1 MDDKEIM
8 IESLQSTIKRMR
20 KAHENDQSALAAY
33 RIETMDLG
41 TKLSALR
48 NTLRGQG
55 KKPVFIIENP
65 ELCGGFLFLEAFLEH
80 ENQSVPL
87 KNSDHPTRDSVTL
100 PALFRAE
107 KFGISATAPG
117 YDPTG
122 DGSAYQPA
130 AEPAPGSDA
139 AHPPLGYRLEPVG
152 GVRREW
158 YIWWDPSG
166 RWREGTQLHVGDIV
180 YDGSIIA
187 NPIPSADGDSH
198 ACAECAKL
206 REIAQRET
214 AKAES
219 ATGRA
224 VLAERDLAEMRTD
237 LDDTKRL
244 LSESIV
250 ERDRLRSRED
260 ARKVRLEG
268 FRDGLRERLG
278 DLV

>member
-41 TKLSALR
+41 MKLSALR
-48 NTLRGQG
+48 NTLRSQG

-122 DGSAYQPA
+122 EGSAYQPA
-130 AEPAPGSDA
+130 AE
-139 AHPPLGYRLEPVG
+139 
-152 GVRREW
+152 
-158 YIWWDPSG
+158 
-166 RWREGTQLHVGDIV
+166 
-180 YDGSIIA
+180 
-187 NPIPSADGDSH
+187 GDSQV
-198 ACAECAKL
+198 CAEL
-206 REIAQRET
+206 RAIAQRET
-214 AKAES
+214 ERAES
-219 ATGRA
+219 ATVRA
-224 VLAERDLAEMRTD
+224 ELAERQLAE
-237 LDDTKRL
+237 
-244 LSESIV
+244 
-250 ERDRLRSRED
+250 LRSKLRTMGG
-260 ARKVRLEG
+260 EG
-268 FRDGLRERLG
+268 
-278 DLV
+278 